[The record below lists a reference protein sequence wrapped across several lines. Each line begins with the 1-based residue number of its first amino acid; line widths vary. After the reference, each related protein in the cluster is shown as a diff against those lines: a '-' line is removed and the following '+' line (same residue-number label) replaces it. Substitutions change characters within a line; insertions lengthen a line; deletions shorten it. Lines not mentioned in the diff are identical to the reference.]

1 MVSRVRRRAAESQI
15 LAFDVGGSFVK
26 AARVDPV
33 RGALL
38 DEVLRVPTPADAA
51 PAAVVDLLADIASR
65 MPSTGPVGLAFPT
78 VARRGVAMTAANID
92 RRWIGTDA
100 RALLAAR
107 IRRPVAFLNDA
118 DAAGLAEMRMGA
130 GRGRGGTVLV
140 VTLGTGIG
148 SALFV
153 DGRLV
158 PNTELGHLQVGSEE
172 AEQRASARIRV
183 ERGLSWQAWAAEV
196 NVGPRGDASAALAR
210 PVHHRRRRH
219 RELGSVRAA
228 ARDPAEIVVARYGND
243 AGLIGAAMAA
253 VESGQPQFGQ
263 RRESA
268 AAGAPK
274 CDCPVQT
281 ARCRHDHLYGD
292 VATGGG
298 ARRHQFVTGLSGFL
312 AAATPG

>member
-1 MVSRVRRRAAESQI
+1 MVSRVRRHAAESQI

-100 RALLAAR
+100 RALLASR
-107 IRRPVAFLNDA
+107 IHRPVVFLNDA
-118 DAAGLAEMRMGA
+118 DAAGLAEMRLGA
-130 GRGRGGTVLV
+130 GRGRDGTVLV

-153 DGRLV
+153 DGRLRRGRGRPLQPQQRQAGGEQPDHCWSV
-158 PNTELGHLQVGSEE
+158 KVMVIVMSTETGRPPIELGVYFH
-172 AEQRASARIRV
+172 RRTAS
-183 ERGLSWQAWAAEV
+183 
-196 NVGPRGDASAALAR
+196 SAA
-210 PVHHRRRRH
+210 
-219 RELGSVRAA
+219 
-228 ARDPAEIVVARYGND
+228 
-243 AGLIGAAMAA
+243 
-253 VESGQPQFGQ
+253 
-263 RRESA
+263 
-268 AAGAPK
+268 
-274 CDCPVQT
+274 
-281 ARCRHDHLYGD
+281 
-292 VATGGG
+292 
-298 ARRHQFVTGLSGFL
+298 
-312 AAATPG
+312 